1 MFLEICGLDPI
12 LFLSEPGLAR
22 QETLTDMFINAKK
35 GTRGEICNTIHWYVK
50 TNNKYMK
57 DYEKK

>member
-35 GTRGEICNTIHWYVK
+35 GTIGEICNTIH
-50 TNNKYMK
+50 
-57 DYEKK
+57 

>member
-12 LFLSEPGLAR
+12 LFLSAAGLAR

-35 GTRGEICNTIHWYVK
+35 GTRGEICNTIH
-50 TNNKYMK
+50 
-57 DYEKK
+57 